1 MSEPTE
7 SDTDILKAL
16 DETTKNRAW
25 ASKNHEQLRSKYQG
39 KVFAIK
45 NEQIVAT
52 KDDITELMDEVKA
65 KGLNSALV
73 LIESIPPKG
82 VAYIL

>member
-1 MSEPTE
+1 ME

-25 ASKNHEQLRSKYQG
+25 ASRNYEQLRSKYQG

-45 NEQIVAT
+45 DEQILSA
-52 KDDITELMDEVKA
+52 KDGIEELVDDVKA
-65 KGLNSALV
+65 KGVDTALV
-73 LIESIPPKG
+73 LMESIPPKG
-82 VAYIL
+82 VVYIL